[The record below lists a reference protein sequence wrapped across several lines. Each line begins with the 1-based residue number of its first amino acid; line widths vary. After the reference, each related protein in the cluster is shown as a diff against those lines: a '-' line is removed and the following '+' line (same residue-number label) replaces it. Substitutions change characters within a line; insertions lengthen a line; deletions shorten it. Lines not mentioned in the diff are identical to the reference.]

1 MTYITKVISVILS
14 VIMAIIPTLQTVPQ
28 PSVESTAAENYKYTL
43 EDMSVIYDEKDENGN
58 YYPLVVVPGIS
69 HSITY
74 VVDENYDYANAED
87 PSKPPIKKDA
97 FGNDMTGSTII
108 LDIPSTIL
116 AAVTYFI
123 VPLVMSVIT
132 QSEAGVVD
140 GIAKL
145 ADAAF
150 SVQQTLPDGTFANNE
165 IGLLEFNGS
174 FADYATK
181 DHDNQTYMENQCE
194 YLYKILPLKSVAETI
209 GEENLFFFTFSL
221 FGDPMTSADNL
232 DKYIDM
238 VLEKTGA
245 EKVNL
250 LPISLGG
257 TIFTAY
263 AEKYTETNK
272 VNAVVNVVPVLN
284 GTQVVDDMYQRDFNL
299 DGEYWYQELF
309 PIVIGEFT
317 EYGDMVGSLV
327 NLLIRSLPADVN
339 ASMITSMYDV
349 LLENL
354 LINTPQMWAMVTRES
369 YPELAEKYLGDAEHA
384 PVRAKTDAFYT
395 AQINLEDNIHTM
407 VDNGIE
413 INIISGY
420 SLHTGEARYN
430 FFQLMGDS
438 FNVNGDGIIHV
449 ESTTLGATSVL
460 PGEQLPA
467 DYKQKINSN
476 YSYISPDREI
486 DASTGVLPDNTW
498 YFYNMNHEDT
508 ANNAPVINLAL
519 ALLYSDEVDSVH
531 SNPEKFPQ
539 FNGNSDNWFIRRW
552 RYNDLKNIYQKHLN
566 GELEMTPEDVIEC
579 EQLLY
584 ECERVMRATI
594 ADDAFCKETTLR
606 VNIICNK
613 YSGLS
618 DEDIYRLTQKQMK
631 ELDPTVKAIE
641 TVIKFIDMT
650 LYGIYGTKAYSQF
663 LTVFF
668 E

>member
-1 MTYITKVISVILS
+1 MNLAIKSISVILS
-14 VIMAIIPTLQTVPQ
+14 VLMAILPTLQAAPQ
-28 PSVESTAAENYKYTL
+28 PVPSTTAAENYKYTL
-43 EDMSVIYDEKDENGN
+43 EDMSVVYDEKDENGN

-74 VVDENYDYANAED
+74 VVDENYDYENAED
-87 PSKPPIKKDA
+87 PSKPPIKQDA

-108 LDIPSTIL
+108 LDIPAIVL
-116 AAVTYFI
+116 AAVTQFI
-123 VPLVMSVIT
+123 VPLVLSVMT
-132 QSEAGVVD
+132 QSDAGLVD

-150 SVQQTLPDGTFANNE
+150 SVQKTLPDGTFANNE

-174 FADYATK
+174 FADFATK
-181 DHDNQTYMENQCE
+181 DYENQSYMENQTE
-194 YLYKILPLKSVAETI
+194 YLYKILPLRSVAEVI

-221 FGDPMTSADNL
+221 FGDAMASADNL

-245 EKVNL
+245 KKVNL

-263 AEKYTETNK
+263 AEKYTDTDK

-284 GTQVVDDMYQRDFNL
+284 GTQVVSDMYQRDFNL
-299 DGEYWYQELF
+299 DGEYWYRDLF
-309 PIVIGEFT
+309 PIIIGEFT
-317 EYGDMVGSLV
+317 EYGSMIGSLV
-327 NLLIRSLPADVN
+327 NLLIRALPADVN
-339 ASMITSMYDV
+339 ASMITSMYNV

-354 LINTPQMWAMVTRES
+354 LINTPQMWAMVTRED

-384 PVRAKTDAFYT
+384 PIRAMTDAFYR
-395 AQINLEDNIHTM
+395 AQMNLEDNIRTM

-438 FNVNGDGIIHV
+438 FEVNGDGIIQV
-449 ESTTLGATSVL
+449 ESTTLGATAAL

-467 DYKQKINSN
+467 DYKQAIDSE
-476 YSYISPDREI
+476 YSYISPDREL

-519 ALLYSDEVDSVH
+519 ALLYSDEVDDVH
-531 SNPEKFPQ
+531 TNPEKFPQ

-552 RYNDLKNIYQKHLN
+552 RYNDLKKIYQKYLD
-566 GELEMTPEDVIEC
+566 GEIEMSAEDAKEC
-579 EQLLY
+579 EALLY

-606 VNIICNK
+606 VNIMCNK

-618 DEDIYRLTQKQMK
+618 DEDIYILTQKQMN

-641 TVIKFIDMT
+641 TIIKITDQS
-650 LYGIYGTKAYSQF
+650 LCGIFGTKAYSQF
-663 LTVFF
+663 WMAMF

>member
-1 MTYITKVISVILS
+1 MTLITKIISVILS
-14 VIMAIIPTLQTVPQ
+14 VVMTIVPTLQASPK
-28 PSVESTAAENYKYTL
+28 PSFDTTAAENYPYTL
-43 EDMSVIYDEKDENGN
+43 EDMSVVYDQKDENGN
-58 YYPLVVVPGIS
+58 YYPLVIVPGIS

-74 VVDENYDYANAED
+74 VVDENYDFNNATD
-87 PSKPPIKKDA
+87 KSKPPIKQDE

-108 LDIPSTIL
+108 LDIPKTIF
-116 AAVTYFI
+116 AALMYFI
-123 VPLVMSVIT
+123 GPLIASVSA
-132 QSEAGVVD
+132 QADLGVVS

-165 IGLLEFNGS
+165 IGLIEFNGS

-181 DHDNQTYMENQCE
+181 DPENQTYMEYQCE
-194 YLYKILPLKSVAETI
+194 YLYKILPLRSVADTI
-209 GEENLFFFTFSL
+209 GEENMFFYTFSL
-221 FGDPMTSADNL
+221 FGDPMTSADKL
-232 DKYIDM
+232 DDYIDM

-245 EKVNL
+245 KKVNL

-284 GTQVVDDMYQRDFNL
+284 GTQVVTDMYQRDFNL
-299 DGEYWYQELF
+299 EGEFWYQDLF
-309 PIVIGEFT
+309 PLVIGEFT
-317 EYGDMVGSLV
+317 EYGEMIGSLV
-327 NLLIRSLPADVN
+327 NLLIRALPKEVN
-339 ASMITSMYDV
+339 AAMITSMYDV
-349 LLENL
+349 LLDHL
-354 LINTPQMWAMVTRES
+354 LINTPQMWSMVTRED
-369 YPELAEKYLGDAEHA
+369 YPALAERYLADKAHA
-384 PVRAKTDAFYT
+384 PVRAKTDAFYQ
-395 AQINLEDNIHTM
+395 AQINLEDNIKTM
-407 VDNGIE
+407 IDNGIE

-420 SLHTGEARYN
+420 SLNTGDARYN
-430 FFQLMGDS
+430 FFHLMGDS
-438 FNVNGDGIIHV
+438 DNVNGDGVIHV

-460 PGEQLPA
+460 PGEKLPD
-467 DYKQKINSN
+467 DYKQTIDSD

-498 YFYNMNHEDT
+498 YFYDMNHEDT

-519 ALLYSDEVDSVH
+519 ALLYSDEVDDVH
-531 SNPEKFPQ
+531 TNPEKFPQ

-552 RYNDLKNIYQKHLN
+552 RYNDLKLIYSKYQS
-566 GELEMTPEDVIEC
+566 GTIEMPPEDVAEC
-579 EQLLY
+579 EALLY
-584 ECERVMRATI
+584 ECERVMKATI

-606 VNIICNK
+606 VNKICNK

-618 DEDIYRLTQKQMK
+618 DEAVYKLTQKQLN

-641 TVIKFIDMT
+641 VIVKFIDLT
-650 LYGIYGTKAYSQF
+650 LYGLYKEKAYSEF
-663 LTVFF
+663 WKILV

>member
-1 MTYITKVISVILS
+1 MTLITKIISVVLS
-14 VIMAIIPTLQTVPQ
+14 VIMTIIPTLQTVPR
-28 PSVESTAAENYKYTL
+28 PSYSTTAADNYQYTL
-43 EDMSVIYDEKDENGN
+43 DDMSVIYDEKDENGN

-74 VVDENYDYANAED
+74 VVDENYDYVNAED
-87 PSKPPIKKDA
+87 PSKPPIKQDL

-108 LDIPSTIL
+108 LDIPKTII
-116 AAVTYFI
+116 AAVAYFLP
-123 VPLVMSVIT
+123 PLILSVMT
-132 QSEAGVVD
+132 QRDAGIVD

-150 SVQQTLPDGTFANNE
+150 SVQQTLPDGTYANNE

-181 DHDNQTYMENQCE
+181 DHNNQSYMEYQCE
-194 YLYKILPLKSVAETI
+194 YLYKILPLKSVAEVI

-221 FGDPMTSADNL
+221 FSDPMTSADNL

-263 AEKYTETNK
+263 AEKYTETDK

-284 GTQVVDDMYQRDFNL
+284 GTQVVGDMYQREFNL
-299 DGEYWYQELF
+299 EGEYWYQELF

-327 NLLIRSLPADVN
+327 NLIIRALPSDVTS
-339 ASMITSMYDV
+339 AMITSMYNV

-354 LINTPQMWAMVTRES
+354 LINTPQMWSMISREE
-369 YPELAEKYLGDAEHA
+369 YPALAEKYLNDAEHA
-384 PVRAKTDAFYT
+384 PIRAKTDAFHK
-395 AQINLEDNIHTM
+395 AQMNLEDNIHTM
-407 VDNGIE
+407 IDNGIE
-413 INIISGY
+413 INIIAGY

-460 PGEQLPA
+460 PGEELPA
-467 DYKQKINSN
+467 NYEQSIKSD

-519 ALLYSDEVDSVH
+519 ALLYSDEVENVH
-531 SNPEKFPQ
+531 SNPDKFPQ

-552 RYNDLKNIYQKHLN
+552 RFDDLKKIYKKYLN
-566 GELEMTPEDVIEC
+566 GEIEMIAADAVEC
-579 EQLLY
+579 EKLLY
-584 ECERVMRATI
+584 ECERVMKATI
-594 ADDAFCKETTLR
+594 ADDEFCKETTLR

-650 LYGIYGTKAYSQF
+650 IYGIYGTKAYSQF
-663 LTVFF
+663 WQIIF

>member
-1 MTYITKVISVILS
+1 MSIITKSISVILS
-14 VIMAIIPTLQTVPQ
+14 VLMAIIPTLQAAQQ
-28 PSVESTAAENYKYTL
+28 PSKTTTAAENYKYTL

-74 VVDENYDYANAED
+74 VVDENYDSANAED
-87 PSKPPIKKDA
+87 PSKPPIKQDA

-108 LDIPSTIL
+108 LDIPATIL

-123 VPLVMSVIT
+123 VPLVLSVVT
-132 QSEAGVVD
+132 QSDAGVVD

-150 SVQQTLPDGTFANNE
+150 SVQKTLPDGTFANNE

-174 FADYATK
+174 FADFATK
-181 DHDNQTYMENQCE
+181 DPENQTYMEDQCE
-194 YLYKILPLKSVAETI
+194 YLYKILPLRSVAEVI

-221 FGDPMTSADNL
+221 FGDAMESADNL

-263 AEKYTETNK
+263 AEKYTETDK

-284 GTQVVDDMYQRDFNL
+284 GTQVVSDMYQRDFNL
-299 DGEYWYQELF
+299 EGEFWYKDLF

-327 NLLIRSLPADVN
+327 NLLIRSLPASVN
-339 ASMITSMYDV
+339 AAMITSMYDV

-354 LINTPQMWAMVTRES
+354 LINTPQMWTMVTRED
-369 YPELAEKYLGDAEHA
+369 YPALAEKYLGDAEHA
-384 PVRAKTDAFYT
+384 TIRAKTDAFNR
-395 AQINLEDNIHTM
+395 AQNNLEKNIKAM
-407 VDNGIE
+407 VANGIE
-413 INIISGY
+413 INIIAGY

-438 FNVNGDGIIHV
+438 FEVNSDGIIHV
-449 ESTTLGATSVL
+449 ESTTLGATTVL
-460 PGEQLPA
+460 PGEQLP
-467 DYKQKINSN
+467 DNYKQAIDSD

-486 DASTGVLPDNTW
+486 DASTGILPDNTW

-519 ALLYSDEVDSVH
+519 ALLYSDEVDNVH

-552 RYNDLKNIYQKHLN
+552 RYNDIKKIYQKYLD
-566 GELEMTPEDVIEC
+566 GELEMTAEDVTEC
-579 EQLLY
+579 ESLLY

-606 VNIICNK
+606 VNLMCNK

-618 DEDIYRLTQKQMK
+618 DEDVYVLTQKQLN

-641 TVIKFIDMT
+641 TVIKFIDLT

-663 LTVFF
+663 WQIMF

>member
-1 MTYITKVISVILS
+1 MNLAIKSISVILS
-14 VIMAIIPTLQTVPQ
+14 VIMAILPTLQAAPQ
-28 PSVESTAAENYKYTL
+28 PTPGTTAAENYKYTL
-43 EDMSVIYDEKDENGN
+43 EDMSVVYDEKDENGN

-87 PSKPPIKKDA
+87 PSKPPIKQDA

-108 LDIPSTIL
+108 LDIPATVL
-116 AAVTYFI
+116 AAVTQFI
-123 VPLVMSVIT
+123 VPLVLSVMT
-132 QSEAGVVD
+132 QSDAGLIN

-150 SVQQTLPDGTFANNE
+150 SVQKTLPDGTFANNE

-174 FADYATK
+174 FADFATK
-181 DHDNQTYMENQCE
+181 DHDNQSYMEYQTE
-194 YLYKILPLKSVAETI
+194 YLYKILPLRSVAEVI

-221 FGDPMTSADNL
+221 FGDAMSSADKL

-263 AEKYTETNK
+263 AEKYTETDK

-284 GTQVVDDMYQRDFNL
+284 GTQVVSDMYQRDFNL
-299 DGEYWYQELF
+299 NGEYWYRDLF
-309 PIVIGEFT
+309 PIIISEFT
-317 EYGDMVGSLV
+317 EYGSMVGSLV
-327 NLLIRSLPADVN
+327 
-339 ASMITSMYDV
+339 
-349 LLENL
+349 NL
-354 LINTPQMWAMVTRES
+354 LINTPQMWAMVTRED
-369 YPELAEKYLGDAEHA
+369 YPALAEKYLGDAEHA
-384 PVRAKTDAFYT
+384 PIRAMTDAFYR
-395 AQINLEDNIHTM
+395 AQMNLEDNIRTM

-438 FNVNGDGIIHV
+438 FEVNGDGIIHV
-449 ESTTLGATSVL
+449 ESTTLGATAVL

-467 DYKQKINSN
+467 DYKQAIDSE

-519 ALLYSDEVDSVH
+519 ALLYSDEVEDVH

-552 RYNDLKNIYQKHLN
+552 RYNDLKKIYQKYLD
-566 GELEMTPEDVIEC
+566 GEIEMPAEDAKEC
-579 EQLLY
+579 EALLY

-606 VNIICNK
+606 VNIMCNK

-618 DEDIYRLTQKQMK
+618 DEDIYILTQKQMN

-641 TVIKFIDMT
+641 TIIKITDQS
-650 LYGIYGTKAYSQF
+650 LCGIFGTKAYSQF
-663 LTVFF
+663 WMAMF

>member
-1 MTYITKVISVILS
+1 MTIITKVISVILS
-14 VIMAIIPTLQTVPQ
+14 VIMTIVPTLQTTEKPA
-28 PSVESTAAENYKYTL
+28 VEKTAAENYPYTL
-43 EDMSVIYDEKDENGN
+43 EDMNVVYDEKDENGN

-74 VVDENYDYANAED
+74 VVDENYDYENATD
-87 PSKPPIKKDA
+87 KSKPPIKQDL

-108 LDIPSTIL
+108 LDIPKTIFAAL
-116 AAVTYFI
+116 AYFI
-123 VPLVMSVIT
+123 GPLIASVVA
-132 QSEAGVVD
+132 QADVGVVS

-181 DHDNQTYMENQCE
+181 DYNNQSYMEDQCE

-209 GEENLFFFTFSL
+209 GEENMFFFTFSL
-221 FGDPMTSADNL
+221 FGDPMSSAENL

-238 VLEKTGA
+238 VLENTGA

-257 TIFTAY
+257 TIFTAF
-263 AEKYTETNK
+263 AEKFTNTDK
-272 VNAVVNVVPVLN
+272 VNAIVNVVPVLN
-284 GTQVVDDMYQRDFNL
+284 GTQVVTDMLERDFNRE
-299 DGEYWYQELF
+299 GEFWYQELF
-309 PIVIGEFT
+309 PLVIGEFT
-317 EYGDMVGSLV
+317 EYGSMVGSLV
-327 NLLIRSLPADVN
+327 NLLIRALPADVN
-339 ASMITSMYDV
+339 AAMITSMYDV
-349 LLENL
+349 LLDHL
-354 LINTPQMWAMVTRES
+354 LINTPQIWSMVTRED
-369 YPELAEKYLGDAEHA
+369 YPALAERYLSDDAHA
-384 PVRAKTDAFYT
+384 PVRAMTDAFYQ
-395 AQINLEDNIHTM
+395 AQMNLEDNIATM
-407 VDNGIE
+407 IDNGIE

-420 SLHTGEARYN
+420 SLHTGDARYN
-430 FFQLMGDS
+430 FFHLMGDS
-438 FNVNGDGIIHV
+438 DNVNGDGVIHV
-449 ESTTLGATSVL
+449 ESTTLGATAVL
-460 PGEQLPA
+460 PGEKLPD
-467 DYKQKINSN
+467 DYKQAIDSD
-476 YSYISPDREI
+476 YSYISPDREL

-498 YFYNMNHEDT
+498 YFYDMNHEDT
-508 ANNAPVINLAL
+508 ANNAPVINLAT
-519 ALLYSDEVDSVH
+519 ALLYSDEVENVH

-552 RYNDLKNIYQKHLN
+552 RYNDLKNIYQKYQDGLI
-566 GELEMTPEDVIEC
+566 EMPAEDIQEC
-579 EQLLY
+579 EELLY
-584 ECERVMRATI
+584 ECERVMKATI

-618 DEDIYRLTQKQMK
+618 DADIYVLTQKQLD

-650 LYGIYGTKAYSQF
+650 FYGLYEEKAYSEF
-663 LTVFF
+663 WKLLV

>member
-1 MTYITKVISVILS
+1 MTLITKIISVVLS
-14 VIMAIIPTLQTVPQ
+14 VIMTLLPTLQTAPK
-28 PSVESTAAENYKYTL
+28 PDISTTAAENYKYTL
-43 EDMSVIYDEKDENGN
+43 EDMSVVYDEKDENEN

-74 VVDENYDYANAED
+74 VVDENYDYENAED
-87 PSKPPIKKDA
+87 PSKPPIKQDA

-108 LDIPSTIL
+108 LDIPSTIV
-116 AAVTYFI
+116 AAVMHFI
-123 VPLVMSVIT
+123 APLVASVIT
-132 QSEAGVVD
+132 QRDAGVVK
-140 GIAKL
+140 GIGKL

-174 FADYATK
+174 FADFATK
-181 DHDNQTYMENQCE
+181 DDDNQSYMEYQCE
-194 YLYKILPLKSVAETI
+194 YLYKILPLRAVADVI

-245 EKVNL
+245 KKVNL

-263 AEKYTETNK
+263 AEKYTDTNK

-284 GTQVVDDMYQRDFNL
+284 GTQVVSDMYQREFNL
-299 DGEYWYQELF
+299 DGEYWYQDLF
-309 PIVIGEFT
+309 SIVIGEFT
-317 EYGDMVGSLV
+317 EYGNMVGSLV
-327 NLLIRSLPADVN
+327 DLLIRALPPEVN
-339 ASMITSMYDV
+339 AAMVTSLYDV

-354 LINTPQMWAMVTRES
+354 LINTPQMWAMVTRED
-369 YPELAEKYLGDAEHA
+369 YPALADMYLGDTEHA
-384 PVRAKTDAFYT
+384 PVRAKTDAFYQ
-395 AQINLEDNIHTM
+395 AQMNLEDNIETM
-407 VDNGIE
+407 VENGIE

-438 FNVNGDGIIHV
+438 FNVNGDGIIQV

-460 PGEQLPA
+460 PGKQLPS
-467 DYKQKINSN
+467 DYKRAIESD

-519 ALLYSDEVDSVH
+519 ALLYSDEVDNVH

-552 RYNDLKNIYQKHLN
+552 RYNDLKKIMQKHLN
-566 GELEMTPEDVIEC
+566 GEIEMTPEDVTEC
-579 EQLLY
+579 EELLY

-606 VNIICNK
+606 VNILCNK

-618 DEDIYRLTQKQMK
+618 DEDIYILTQKQLN

-663 LTVFF
+663 WQIIF

>member
-1 MTYITKVISVILS
+1 MTLITKIISVILS
-14 VIMAIIPTLQTVPQ
+14 VIMAIIPTLQSVPQ
-28 PSVESTAAENYKYTL
+28 PSYSNTAAENYKYSL

-74 VVDENYDYANAED
+74 VVDENYDYANADD
-87 PSKPPIKKDA
+87 PSKPPIKQDL

-108 LDIPSTIL
+108 LDIPTTIM
-116 AAVTYFI
+116 AAVAYFLP
-123 VPLVMSVIT
+123 PLILSVMT
-132 QSEAGVVD
+132 QSDAGIVD

-150 SVQQTLPDGTFANNE
+150 SVQQTLPDGSFANNE

-181 DHDNQTYMENQCE
+181 DNNNQSYMEYQCE
-194 YLYKILPLKSVAETI
+194 YLYKILPLKSVAEVI
-209 GEENLFFFTFSL
+209 GEENLFFYTFSL

-245 EKVNL
+245 KKVNL

-263 AEKYTETNK
+263 AEKYTDTNK

-284 GTQVVDDMYQRDFNL
+284 GTQVVGDMYQREFNL
-299 DGEYWYQELF
+299 EGEYWYQDLF

-317 EYGDMVGSLV
+317 EYGDLIGSLV
-327 NLLIRSLPADVN
+327 NLIIRALPSDITSA
-339 ASMITSMYDV
+339 MITSMYDV

-354 LINTPQMWAMVTRES
+354 LVNTPQMWSMVSKEE
-369 YPELAEKYLGDAEHA
+369 YPALAEKYLGDAEHA
-384 PVRAKTDAFYT
+384 TIKAKTDAFYK
-395 AQINLEDNIHTM
+395 AQLSLEDNIKTM
-407 VDNGIE
+407 VANGIE
-413 INIISGY
+413 INIIAGY

-438 FNVNGDGIIHV
+438 FNVNGDGIIQI
-449 ESTTLGATSVL
+449 ESTTLGATAAL
-460 PGEQLPA
+460 PGEELPA
-467 DYKQKINSN
+467 DYKQAINSD

-519 ALLYSDEVDSVH
+519 ALLYSDEVDDVH

-552 RYNDLKNIYQKHLN
+552 RYNDLKSIYQKYLN
-566 GELEMTPEDVIEC
+566 GEIEMTAEDVSEC
-579 EQLLY
+579 EAVLY

-606 VNIICNK
+606 VNILCNK

-618 DEDIYRLTQKQMK
+618 DEDVYILTQKQMN

-650 LYGIYGTKAYSQF
+650 LYGVYGTKAYSQF
-663 LTVFF
+663 WQIIF

>member
-1 MTYITKVISVILS
+1 MNFVIKSISVILS
-14 VIMAIIPTLQTVPQ
+14 VIMAVLPTLQTAPQ
-28 PSVESTAAENYKYTL
+28 PTPGANAAENYKYTL
-43 EDMSVIYDEKDENGN
+43 EDMSVVYDEKDENGN

-74 VVDENYDYANAED
+74 VVDENYDYENAED
-87 PSKPPIKKDA
+87 PSKPPIKLDA
-97 FGNDMTGSTII
+97 FGNEMTGSTII
-108 LDIPSTIL
+108 LDIPATVL
-116 AAVTYFI
+116 AAVTKFI
-123 VPLVMSVIT
+123 VPLVLSVMT
-132 QSEAGVVD
+132 QSDAGVVE

-145 ADAAF
+145 ADVAF
-150 SVQQTLPDGTFANNE
+150 SVQKTLPDGTFANNE

-174 FADYATK
+174 FADFATK
-181 DHDNQTYMENQCE
+181 DNNNQSYMEYQTE
-194 YLYKILPLKSVAETI
+194 YLYKILPLRSVAEVI

-221 FGDPMTSADNL
+221 FGDAMTSADNL

-245 EKVNL
+245 KKVNL

-257 TIFTAY
+257 TIFTSY
-263 AEKYTETNK
+263 AEKYTDTDK
-272 VNAVVNVVPVLN
+272 VNAVVNIVPVLN
-284 GTQVVDDMYQRDFNL
+284 GTQVVSDMYQRDFNL
-299 DGEYWYQELF
+299 DGEYWYSDLF
-309 PIVIGEFT
+309 PIIISEFT
-317 EYGDMVGSLV
+317 EYGSMVGSLV

-339 ASMITSMYDV
+339 ASIITSMYNV

-354 LINTPQMWAMVTRES
+354 LINTPQMWAMVTRED

-384 PVRAKTDAFYT
+384 PVRAMTDAFHQ
-395 AQINLEDNIHTM
+395 AQMNLEDNIRTM
-407 VDNGIE
+407 VNNGVE

-438 FNVNGDGIIHV
+438 FDVNGDGIIHV
-449 ESTTLGATSVL
+449 ESTTLGATAAL

-467 DYKQKINSN
+467 DYKQAIDSE

-519 ALLYSDEVDSVH
+519 ALLYSDEVEDVH
-531 SNPEKFPQ
+531 TNPEKFPQ

-552 RYNDLKNIYQKHLN
+552 RYNDLKKIYQQYLD
-566 GELEMTPEDVIEC
+566 GVIEMPAEDAAEC
-579 EQLLY
+579 EALLY

-606 VNIICNK
+606 VNIMCNR

-618 DEDIYRLTQKQMK
+618 DEDIYILTQKQMN

-641 TVIKFIDMT
+641 TIIKITDQS
-650 LYGIYGTKAYSQF
+650 LCGIFGTKAYSQF
-663 LTVFF
+663 WMAMF

>member
-1 MTYITKVISVILS
+1 MTIITKVISVILS
-14 VIMAIIPTLQTVPQ
+14 VIMTIVPTLQATQKPE
-28 PSVESTAAENYKYTL
+28 VEKTAAENYPYTL
-43 EDMSVIYDEKDENGN
+43 EDMEVVYDEKDENGN

-74 VVDENYDYANAED
+74 VVDENYDFENATD
-87 PSKPPIKKDA
+87 KSKPPIKQDL
-97 FGNDMTGSTII
+97 FGSDMTGSTII
-108 LDIPSTIL
+108 LDIPKTIFAAL
-116 AAVTYFI
+116 AYFI
-123 VPLVMSVIT
+123 GPLIASVT
-132 QSEAGVVD
+132 AQADLGVVS

-181 DHDNQTYMENQCE
+181 DPENQTYMENQCE
-194 YLYKILPLKSVAETI
+194 YLYKILPLRSVADTI
-209 GEENLFFFTFSL
+209 GEENMFFFTFSL
-221 FGDPMTSADNL
+221 FGDPMTSAENL

-245 EKVNL
+245 KKVNL

-257 TIFTAY
+257 TIFTAF
-263 AEKYTETNK
+263 AEKFTNTDK
-272 VNAVVNVVPVLN
+272 VNAIVNVVPVLN
-284 GTQVVDDMYQRDFNL
+284 GTQVVTDMYERDYNL
-299 DGEYWYQELF
+299 DGEFWYQDLF
-309 PIVIGEFT
+309 PLVIGEFT
-317 EYGDMVGSLV
+317 EYGDMIGSLV
-327 NLLIRSLPADVN
+327 NLLIRALPADVN
-339 ASMITSMYDV
+339 AAMITSMYDV
-349 LLENL
+349 LLDHL
-354 LINTPQMWAMVTRES
+354 LINTPQMWSMVTRED
-369 YPELAEKYLGDAEHA
+369 YPALAERYLSDEAHA
-384 PVRAKTDAFYT
+384 PVRAKTDAFHK
-395 AQINLEDNIHTM
+395 AQLNLEKNIRTM
-407 VDNGIE
+407 VNNGIE

-420 SLHTGEARYN
+420 SLNTGDARYN
-430 FFQLMGDS
+430 FFHLMADS
-438 FNVNGDGIIHV
+438 DNVNGDGVIHV

-460 PGEQLPA
+460 PGEKLPE
-467 DYKQKINSN
+467 DYKQAIDSE

-498 YFYNMNHEDT
+498 YFYDMNHEDT

-519 ALLYSDEVDSVH
+519 ALIYSDEVEDVH

-552 RYNDLKNIYQKHLN
+552 RFNDLKKIYKKYQDGLI
-566 GELEMTPEDVIEC
+566 EMTPEDAQEC
-579 EQLLY
+579 EELLY
-584 ECERVMRATI
+584 ECERVMKATI

-606 VNIICNK
+606 VNVICNK

-618 DEDIYRLTQKQMK
+618 DEDIYILTQKQLN

-641 TVIKFIDMT
+641 VVVKFIDMT
-650 LYGIYGTKAYSQF
+650 LYGLYEEKAYSEF
-663 LTVFF
+663 WKLLV

>member
-1 MTYITKVISVILS
+1 MTIITKAISVVLS
-14 VIMAIIPTLQTVPQ
+14 VIMAIIPTLQAAPQ
-28 PSVESTAAENYKYTL
+28 PSVSTSAAENYKYTL
-43 EDMSVIYDEKDENGN
+43 EDMSVVYDEKDENGN

-74 VVDENYDYANAED
+74 VVDENYDYANAAD
-87 PSKPPIKKDA
+87 QSKPPIKQDA

-132 QSEAGVVD
+132 QSDAGVVK

-145 ADAAF
+145 AEAAF
-150 SVQQTLPDGTFANNE
+150 SVQKTLPDGSFANNE

-181 DHDNQTYMENQCE
+181 DYSNQTYMEYQCE
-194 YLYKILPLKSVAETI
+194 YLYKILPLRSVADVI

-257 TIFTAY
+257 TIFTAF
-263 AEKYTETNK
+263 AESFTDTDK
-272 VNAVVNVVPVLN
+272 VNAIVNVVPVLN
-284 GTQVVDDMYQRDFNL
+284 GTQVVGDMYQRDFNL
-299 DGEYWYQELF
+299 EGEYWYQDLF
-309 PIVIGEFT
+309 PVVIGEFT

-339 ASMITSMYDV
+339 AAMITSMYDV

-354 LINTPQMWAMVTRES
+354 LINTPQMWAMVTRED
-369 YPELAEKYLGDAEHA
+369 YPELAKRYLSDADHA
-384 PVRAKTDAFYT
+384 PVREKTDAFYT
-395 AQINLEDNIHTM
+395 AQMNLENNIKTM

-438 FNVNGDGIIHV
+438 FEVNSDGIIHV
-449 ESTTLGATSVL
+449 ESTTLGATAALS
-460 PGEQLPA
+460 GEELPA
-467 DYKQKINSN
+467 DYKQAIESD

-498 YFYNMNHEDT
+498 YFYDMNHEDT

-519 ALLYSDEVDSVH
+519 ALLYSDEVDNVH
-531 SNPEKFPQ
+531 TNPEKFPQ

-552 RYNDLKNIYQKHLN
+552 RYNDIKNIYNKHLS
-566 GELEMTPEDVIEC
+566 GEITMTPEDFAEC

-594 ADDAFCKETTLR
+594 ADDDFCKETTLR
-606 VNIICNK
+606 VNLLCNK

-618 DEDIYRLTQKQMK
+618 DEDIYILTQKQLND
-631 ELDPTVKAIE
+631 LDPTVKAIE

-650 LYGIYGTKAYSQF
+650 LYGMYGVKAYSQF
-663 LTVFF
+663 WQIFF

>member
-1 MTYITKVISVILS
+1 MTLITKILS
-14 VIMAIIPTLQTVPQ
+14 VVLSVIITIIPTLQTAPL
-28 PSVESTAAENYKYTL
+28 PSVGSTAAENYKYTL
-43 EDMSVIYDEKDENGN
+43 EDMSVVYDEKDENGN

-87 PSKPPIKKDA
+87 PSKPPIKQDA

-108 LDIPSTIL
+108 LDIPSTIA
-116 AAVTYFI
+116 AAVMYFI
-123 VPLVMSVIT
+123 VPLVTSVIT
-132 QSEAGVVD
+132 QCDAGVVK
-140 GIAKL
+140 GIGKL
-145 ADAAF
+145 ADVAF
-150 SVQQTLPDGTFANNE
+150 SVQQTLPDGSFANNE

-174 FADYATK
+174 FADFATK
-181 DHDNQTYMENQCE
+181 DSENQSYMEYQTE
-194 YLYKILPLKSVAETI
+194 YLYKILPLKSVAEVI

-263 AEKYTETNK
+263 AEKYADTDK

-284 GTQVVDDMYQRDFNL
+284 GTQVVSDMYQREFNL
-299 DGEYWYQELF
+299 DGGYWYQELF

-327 NLLIRSLPADVN
+327 NLLIRALPPEVN
-339 ASMITSMYDV
+339 AAMITSLYDV

-354 LINTPQMWAMVTRES
+354 LINTPQMWSMVTRED
-369 YPELAEKYLGDAEHA
+369 YPALADKYLGDAEHA
-384 PVRAKTDAFYT
+384 PIREKTDAFHQ
-395 AQINLEDNIHTM
+395 AQMNLEKNINTM
-407 VDNGIE
+407 VENGIE

-449 ESTTLGATSVL
+449 ESTTLGATAAL

-467 DYKQKINSN
+467 DYKQAIDSD

-519 ALLYSDEVDSVH
+519 ALLYSTEVDDVH

-552 RYNDLKNIYQKHLN
+552 RYNDLKKIWQKYLN
-566 GELEMTPEDVIEC
+566 GEIEMTPEDAAEC
-579 EQLLY
+579 EELLY

-618 DEDIYRLTQKQMK
+618 DEDIYILTQKQMN

-641 TVIKFIDMT
+641 TIIKAVDMT
-650 LYGIYGTKAYSQF
+650 LYGIYGTKAYSEFWQ
-663 LTVFF
+663 VIF

>member
-1 MTYITKVISVILS
+1 MTLISKIISVILS
-14 VIMAIIPTLQTVPQ
+14 VIMTILPTLQTAPQ
-28 PSVESTAAENYKYTL
+28 PSQSTTAAENYKYTL
-43 EDMSVIYDEKDENGN
+43 EDMSVVYDEKDENGN

-87 PSKPPIKKDA
+87 PSKPPIKQDA

-108 LDIPSTIL
+108 LDIPKTIV
-116 AAVTYFI
+116 AAIAYFI
-123 VPLVMSVIT
+123 GPLVTSVVT
-132 QSEAGVVD
+132 QSDAGVVD
-140 GIAKL
+140 GIGKL

-150 SVQQTLPDGTFANNE
+150 SVQQTLPDGSFANNE

-181 DHDNQTYMENQCE
+181 DHDNQSYMEYQCE
-194 YLYKILPLKSVAETI
+194 YLYKILPLKSVAEVI

-263 AEKYTETNK
+263 AEKYTETDK

-284 GTQVVDDMYQRDFNL
+284 GTQVVSDMYQRDFNL
-299 DGEYWYQELF
+299 DGEYWYQDLF
-309 PIVIGEFT
+309 SIVIGEFT
-317 EYGDMVGSLV
+317 EYGNMVGSLV
-327 NLLIRSLPADVN
+327 NLLIRALPPEVN
-339 ASMITSMYDV
+339 AAMITSLYDV

-354 LINTPQMWAMVTRES
+354 LINTPQMWSMVTRED
-369 YPELAEKYLGDAEHA
+369 YPALAEKYLGDTVHA
-384 PVRAKTDAFYT
+384 PIKAKTDAFYQ
-395 AQINLEDNIHTM
+395 AQMNLEENIATM
-407 VDNGIE
+407 VENGIE

-467 DYKQKINSN
+467 DYKQKIDSD

-519 ALLYSDEVDSVH
+519 ALLYSDEVDNVH

-552 RYNDLKNIYQKHLN
+552 RYNDLKKIWQKHLA
-566 GELEMTPEDVIEC
+566 GEIEMTPEDAAEC
-579 EQLLY
+579 EALLY

-618 DEDIYRLTQKQMK
+618 DEDIYILTQKQLN

-641 TVIKFIDMT
+641 TIIKFVDMT
-650 LYGIYGTKAYSQF
+650 LYGIYGTKPYSQF
-663 LTVFF
+663 WQIIF

>member
-1 MTYITKVISVILS
+1 MT
-14 VIMAIIPTLQTVPQ
+14 IIPTLQATQKP
-28 PSVESTAAENYKYTL
+28 ETGNTAAENYPYTL
-43 EDMSVIYDEKDENGN
+43 EDMEVIYDEKDENGN

-74 VVDENYDYANAED
+74 VVDENYDYENATD
-87 PSKPPIKKDA
+87 KSKPPIKQDL
-97 FGNDMTGSTII
+97 FGSDMTGSTII
-108 LDIPSTIL
+108 LDIPKTIFAAL
-116 AAVTYFI
+116 AYFI
-123 VPLVMSVIT
+123 GPLIASVAAQADI
-132 QSEAGVVD
+132 GVVD

-174 FADYATK
+174 FADFATK
-181 DHDNQTYMENQCE
+181 DHENQTYMENQCE
-194 YLYKILPLKSVAETI
+194 YLYKILPLRSVADTI
-209 GEENLFFFTFSL
+209 GEENMFFFTFSL

-245 EKVNL
+245 DKVNL

-257 TIFTAY
+257 TIFTAF
-263 AEKYTETNK
+263 AEKFTETDK
-272 VNAVVNVVPVLN
+272 VNAIVNVVPVLN
-284 GTQVVDDMYQRDFNL
+284 GTQVVSDMYQRDYNL
-299 DGEYWYQELF
+299 DGEFWYQDLF
-309 PIVIGEFT
+309 PLVIGEFT

-327 NLLIRSLPADVN
+327 NLLIRALPAEVN
-339 ASMITSMYDV
+339 AAMITSMYDV
-349 LLENL
+349 LLDHL
-354 LINTPQMWAMVTRES
+354 LVNTPQMWAMVTRED
-369 YPELAEKYLGDAEHA
+369 YPALAEKYLSDNAHA
-384 PVRAKTDAFYT
+384 PVKAKTDAFHR
-395 AQINLEDNIHTM
+395 AQLNLEDNIRTM
-407 VDNGIE
+407 IDNGIE

-420 SLHTGEARYN
+420 SLNTGDARYN
-430 FFQLMGDS
+430 FFHLMGDS
-438 FNVNGDGIIHV
+438 ESVNGDGVIHV

-460 PGEQLPA
+460 PGEKLPD
-467 DYKQKINSN
+467 DYKQAINSE

-498 YFYNMNHEDT
+498 YFYDMNHEDT

-519 ALLYSDEVDSVH
+519 ALLYSDEVENVH
-531 SNPEKFPQ
+531 TNPDKFPQ

-552 RYNDLKNIYQKHLN
+552 RYNDLKKIYKNYQD
-566 GELEMTPEDVIEC
+566 GVIEMTPEDVQEC
-579 EQLLY
+579 EDLLY
-584 ECERVMRATI
+584 ECERVMKATI

-618 DEDIYRLTQKQMK
+618 DEDIYILTQKQLN

-641 TVIKFIDMT
+641 VVVKFIDMT
-650 LYGIYGTKAYSQF
+650 LYGLYEEKAYSEF
-663 LTVFF
+663 WKLLV

>member
-1 MTYITKVISVILS
+1 MNLAIKSISVILS
-14 VIMAIIPTLQTVPQ
+14 VIMAILPTLQAAPQ
-28 PSVESTAAENYKYTL
+28 PIPGTTAAENYKYTL
-43 EDMSVIYDEKDENGN
+43 EDMRVVYDEKDENGN

-87 PSKPPIKKDA
+87 PSKPPIKQDA

-108 LDIPSTIL
+108 LDIPATVL
-116 AAVTYFI
+116 AAVTQFI
-123 VPLVMSVIT
+123 VPLVLSVMT
-132 QSEAGVVD
+132 QSDAGIVD

-150 SVQQTLPDGTFANNE
+150 SVQKTLPDGTFANNE

-174 FADYATK
+174 FADFATK
-181 DHDNQTYMENQCE
+181 DNNNQSYMEYQTE
-194 YLYKILPLKSVAETI
+194 YLYKILPLRSVAEVI

-221 FGDPMTSADNL
+221 FGDAMSSADNL

-263 AEKYTETNK
+263 AEKYTDTNK

-284 GTQVVDDMYQRDFNL
+284 GTQVVSDMYQRDFNL
-299 DGEYWYQELF
+299 DGEYWYRDLF
-309 PIVIGEFT
+309 PIIISEFT
-317 EYGDMVGSLV
+317 EYGSMVGSLV
-327 NLLIRSLPADVN
+327 NLLIRALPADVN
-339 ASMITSMYDV
+339 ASMITSMYNV

-354 LINTPQMWAMVTRES
+354 LINTPQMWAMVTRED
-369 YPELAEKYLGDAEHA
+369 YPELAEKYLGDTEHA
-384 PVRAKTDAFYT
+384 PVRTMTDAFYR
-395 AQINLEDNIHTM
+395 AQMNLENNIRAM

-438 FNVNGDGIIHV
+438 FDVNGDGIIHV
-449 ESTTLGATSVL
+449 ESTTLGATAAL

-467 DYKQKINSN
+467 DYKQAIESE

-486 DASTGVLPDNTW
+486 DASTGILPDNTW

-519 ALLYSDEVDSVH
+519 ALLYSDEVEDVH
-531 SNPEKFPQ
+531 TNPEKFPQ

-552 RYNDLKNIYQKHLN
+552 RYNDLKKIYQKYLD
-566 GELEMTPEDVIEC
+566 GVIEMPAEDATEC
-579 EQLLY
+579 EALLY

-606 VNIICNK
+606 VNIMCNK

-618 DEDIYRLTQKQMK
+618 DEDVYILTQKQMN

-641 TVIKFIDMT
+641 TIIKITDQS
-650 LYGIYGTKAYSQF
+650 LCGIFGTKAYSQF
-663 LTVFF
+663 WMAMF